1 MMKKNFSTLNF
12 SCLSKKNDKNN
23 NEYETTYE
31 SAYGQF
37 YKGNPNIILRN
48 QYNINNSKSMDL
60 KKELILLNQTKI
72 NNTTYSQLICPNCI
86 NKNIINNKLRSRI
99 KRKNKKYECLE
110 DKMRSIH
117 ENKLKDDINNREER
131 AKKTYTSLFNN
142 RKRTVDNYKKI
153 YSMNNN
159 NEDEE
164 YFGKDIDYGIIRCR
178 NRELKNDKKLFGI
191 NLKNNKSW
199 ECKNCL
205 LNKKEYNEIIYKQIE
220 KKNKK
225 NKNEKYIKIIE
236 ENKLLN
242 IQLNNENKKIKE
254 EKENKNKKINEMNR
268 INSFL
273 IKEKKIKENHEKK
286 KKRKEKEC
294 ISNICKMEIK
304 EFIDNLKMKKIKNK
318 KIDEENY
325 ISAQIRNKRKEKER
339 RNNNNYNGLLLKG
352 IEKKKCNQCNKEY
365 PKNVMSEMYYSFNE
379 EQKK

>member
-1 MMKKNFSTLNF
+1 MKKNLSSLNF
-12 SCLSKKNDKNN
+12 SLCHLNKNKKFN

-31 SAYGQF
+31 SAYGNT
-37 YKGNPNIILRN
+37 YKGNDNIIYRN

-60 KKELILLNQTKI
+60 KKELMVFNQTKI
-72 NNTTYSQLICPNCI
+72 NNSTYSQLICPNCI
-86 NKNIINNKLRSRI
+86 NKNIINNKSRSRI
-99 KRKNKKYECLE
+99 KRKNKEYECLE
-110 DKMRSIH
+110 DKMRPIY
-117 ENKLKDDINNREER
+117 ENKLKNDINNREER
-131 AKKTYTSLFNN
+131 SKNTYASLFNN

-153 YSMNNN
+153 YSNNN

-164 YFGKDIDYGIIRCR
+164 YFGNDIDYGIIRCR

-191 NLKNNKSW
+191 NLKNNHSG

-225 NKNEKYIKIIE
+225 VME

-254 EKENKNKKINEMNR
+254 EKENKNNKRNEMNR

-273 IKEKKIKENHEKK
+273 IKEKKIKENNEKR
-286 KKRKEKEC
+286 KKRKEKDC
-294 ISNICKMEIK
+294 INNICKMKLK
-304 EFIDNLKMKKIKNK
+304 EFIDNLEMKKIKNK

-325 ISAQIRNKRKEKER
+325 ISAQIRNKTKEKEK
-339 RNNNNYNGLLLKG
+339 RNIEKYNGIILKG
-352 IEKKKCNQCNKEY
+352 IEKKRCNQCNKEY
-365 PKNVMSEMYYSFNE
+365 PKNVMSEICYSFNE